1 MILVYLSLVLVVV
14 AVAGFVLSFLRTAKM
29 MARTLEKISVTGAK
43 IRRQSEKMNDEKNL
57 LTQNFSSL
65 QMDFFHKK
73 EKVQNAAKSVQQVVS
88 TVQGNIHK
96 TMTAVKEKKS

>member
-1 MILVYLSLVLVVV
+1 MILVYLSLALIV
-14 AVAGFVLSFLRTAKM
+14 AALIGFSVSFLRTAKRM
-29 MARTLEKISVTGAK
+29 SGTLERISVTGEK
-43 IRRQSEKMNDEKNL
+43 IRRQSERINDEKNL

-73 EKVQNAAKSVQQVVS
+73 EKVQNAAKSAQQVVH

-96 TMTAVKEKKS
+96 SITVIRAEKS